1 MSRHARI
8 EEVEDDPGDFEIAEY
23 DPRASQRSAAVPSL
37 PFMDPAEIAAQFR
50 THDNSQTQFIKE
62 SNSTA
67 FKDYQMIYPIY
78 FDITRSREQGRRV
91 NKEYAVENPLAREI
105 VDCCNLNGLKTVFEP
120 TKTHPKD
127 WANPGRVRVLLKED
141 GQPQHGKI
149 KNSMGTPTSLW
160 WARST
165 NGGTIERQLIQIIG
179 SYLKAHPANERTPLR
194 LRLPQMPH
202 QDKHAPPPAVPR
214 GWKLNPILPLH
225 SPALTGG
232 GVSDNILKDMMSEM
246 GGAGGLPGMPNLGAL
261 QNMFGGMGGLP
272 SPGEGSSAGEG
283 KRKEKKKG
291 KK

>member
-1 MSRHARI
+1 MSRHAKI
-8 EEVEDDPGDFEIAEY
+8 EEVEDDPEDFDITEY
-23 DPRASQRSAAVPSL
+23 DPRTTQRSAAASNL
-37 PFMDPAEIAAQFR
+37 PFMDPREIAAQFKA
-50 THDNSQTQFIKE
+50 HADPQTQFMKE
-62 SNSTA
+62 TDSA
-67 FKDYQMIYPIY
+67 VFKSYQIIYPIY

-141 GQPQHGKI
+141 RQPQHSRI
-149 KNSMGTPTSLW
+149 KNK
-160 WARST
+160 
-165 NGGTIERQLIQIIG
+165 RQLMQIIG

-194 LRLPQMPH
+194 LRFPQMPH
-202 QDKHAPPPAVPR
+202 PDKPAPPPSVPR

-246 GGAGGLPGMPNLGAL
+246 GGAGGLPTGLPTGMPNLGAL
-261 QNMFGGMGGLP
+261 QSMFGGMGGGGLP

-283 KRKEKKKG
+283 KKKEKKKG